1 MKGTKRLAVSESRP
15 AAGATNDSVFRN
27 KRIIVGSPFDA
38 HKTEISKQQS
48 MATPPLNLER
58 AESSRQH
65 VRALNTQF
73 ASWVQAQLKNHP
85 DELWED
91 GARDYLAHASS
102 IMEKFTD
109 VVSWLKANAAK
120 GECSPAE
127 SQTAIKFNMSE
138 TKDAA
143 NKFIQAQ
150 TGIPPIGTTTSFGT
164 SWSSGTFFN
173 NQNSMGAVSN
183 SQSSGLLPNSQSSG
197 LLSSSQSSG
206 GFSNSQGSGV
216 FSSSQS
222 FGNFSTSQSLGV
234 SSGIS
239 FNNQSSGLSFNS
251 QCSGLSFNSQSSGLP
266 FNSQSLGVSS
276 NSQSSGVSSKGQSSV
291 LFSNSQSPALYSN
304 NQSSGLFSNNQS
316 SGLFSNSQSP
326 GLFSNSQTPGLFSSS
341 TSPGLFSSSQSPLSF
356 GNQSSVPTTHGA
368 SNDDDGENEE
378 APSSPSVKK
387 SEEQG
392 VVVVHEVKCKL
403 YVKSNDPADKDHWKE
418 KGPGQLSIKC
428 KEGVSKGT
436 KESKPTIIVRND
448 IGRLLLN
455 ALIYPGIKTNS
466 QKNSIVAIFHT
477 AGDDNANDSSDVVA
491 RTFLIRLKT
500 EDDRNKLAT
509 AIQDYA
515 PSS

>member
-1 MKGTKRLAVSESRP
+1 
-15 AAGATNDSVFRN
+15 
-27 KRIIVGSPFDA
+27 
-38 HKTEISKQQS
+38 
-48 MATPPLNLER
+48 MATPSLNLER

-73 ASWVQAQLKNHP
+73 ASWVQTQLKNHP

-109 VVSWLKANAAK
+109 VVCWLKANAAK
-120 GECSPAE
+120 GEGAPAE
-127 SQTAIKFNMSE
+127 LQTAEKKNIPE
-138 TKDAA
+138 TKNTE
-143 NKFIQAQ
+143 NKLFQAQ
-150 TGIPPIGTTTSFGT
+150 TGIPPVGTTTSFGA

-173 NQNSMGAVSN
+173 NQNSTGVV
-183 SQSSGLLPNSQSSG
+183 PNSHRSG
-197 LLSSSQSSG
+197 LLSSSRSSG

-222 FGNFSTSQSLGV
+222 FGIFSTSQSSGV
-234 SSGIS
+234 
-239 FNNQSSGLSFNS
+239 
-251 QCSGLSFNSQSSGLP
+251 SFNSQSSGVSFDSQGSGIS
-266 FNSQSLGVSS
+266 FNSQSSGVSFNSQGSGVSFNSQSSGVFS
-276 NSQSSGVSSKGQSSV
+276 NSQSSGVSSNSQNSV
-291 LFSNSQSPALYSN
+291 LFSNSQSPGLFSS

-326 GLFSNSQTPGLFSSS
+326 GLFSNSQ
-341 TSPGLFSSSQSPLSF
+341 SPGLFSSSSSPGFFSSSQSPVSF
-356 GNQSSVPTTHGA
+356 GNQSLVPTTCDA
-368 SNDDDGENEE
+368 SNDVDGDNEE
-378 APSSPSVKK
+378 APSSPSLKK

-403 YVKSNDPADKDHWKE
+403 YVKSNDPADKDPWKD
-418 KGPGQLSIKC
+418 KGTGQLSIKC

-436 KESKPTIIVRND
+436 KESKPTILVRND
-448 IGRLLLN
+448 VGKLLLN

-477 AGDDNANDSSDVVA
+477 AGDGSANDGGDVVA

-509 AIQDYA
+509 AIQDCA